1 MDVLNNT
8 LLPVT
13 ESTEVAAGNAQRVV
27 LEVLMSKIIRKVM
40 RMQDRSFL
48 YLTAVHT
55 LALPLLGGFQ
65 AALSTSQDYNQT
77 NLAQIQ
83 AAAACVPAVY
93 TSEYVVNTS
102 SVGFHVPKP
111 NLRDAL
117 VTAVAKILTRP
128 LIGNTIQFLP
138 VGLQGNF
145 GAAQKLQAIQNSGS
159 RLNRGTGT

>member
-1 MDVLNNT
+1 
-8 LLPVT
+8 
-13 ESTEVAAGNAQRVV
+13 
-27 LEVLMSKIIRKVM
+27 M

-65 AALSTSQDYNQT
+65 AALSTSKDYNQT
-77 NLAQIQ
+77 NLEQIQ

-128 LIGNTIQFLP
+128 LISNTIQFLP
-138 VGLQGNF
+138 QGIQGNF
-145 GAAQKLQAIQNSGS
+145 NEARKIQAIMNSGS
-159 RLNRGTGT
+159 NLNRGATAPGQFG